1 VTLENVREASTRHD
15 FLDRAL
21 EGVRGQSAPKRP
33 RKKKPKLDNDVK
45 DTAVQD
51 AIVASAPTSVASFQP
66 EITVDD
72 EEYD

>member
-1 VTLENVREASTRHD
+1 MREQT
-15 FLDRAL
+15 
-21 EGVRGQSAPKRP
+21 APKRP

-45 DTAVQD
+45 DSAVRD
-51 AIVASAPTSVASFQP
+51 AIDASGATAVASFRP